1 MTWDISEK
9 FVRWVSVTSRYP
21 SPNRKIRE
29 IQYLAPHSH
38 LYEKRSLAPTPTDR
52 ELRAKFSLP
61 TIKFGSQNTV
71 LILIKCTNL
80 NLDPREVCTEPS
92 LTTGHL
98 GLEGQDF
105 HPIPVLSSLSVS
117 EGGWSGDLEIVGR
130 YGPWATREYSL
141 HWHYSETLLLG
152 SMAAWKHSKQE
163 RFEKRSLTG
172 NTMTTHTEYRTNIQY
187 KSI

>member
-61 TIKFGSQNTV
+61 IMKFGSQNTI
-71 LILIKCTNL
+71 LLIKCTNL
-80 NLDPREVCTEPS
+80 NLDPREVWTEPS

-105 HPIPVLSSLSVS
+105 HSCFILLVS
-117 EGGWSGDLEIVGR
+117 EGGWSGVPEIVGR
-130 YGPWATREYSL
+130 YRPWATREYSL
-141 HWHYSETLLLG
+141 TLTLLWDSVTREHGSMETL
-152 SMAAWKHSKQE
+152 K
-163 RFEKRSLTG
+163 TG
-172 NTMTTHTEYRTNIQY
+172 KIWEEISDWEYYDYTHRVQGRC
-187 KSI
+187 SV

>member
-61 TIKFGSQNTV
+61 IMKFGSQNTI
-71 LILIKCTNL
+71 LLIKCTNL
-80 NLDPREVCTEPS
+80 NLDPREVWTEPS

-105 HPIPVLSSLSVS
+105 HSCFILLVS
-117 EGGWSGDLEIVGR
+117 EGGWSGVPEIVGR